1 MKNCNKT
8 LTKNEKRSENNNEI
22 VMSKSEKV
30 SEIRIENKFF
40 NSLSLARNPSHR
52 EVEDLKEFSKLK
64 VQLKTK
70 AEIQIKK
77 SFQILSQDNNII
89 EWKADQ
95 QKEIRIIC

>member
-22 VMSKSEKV
+22 VMTKTEKV

-40 NSLSLARNPSHR
+40 NSLSLARNPGHR
-52 EVEDLKEFSKLK
+52 ELQDQKEFSKLK
-64 VQLKTK
+64 VQLKNK
-70 AEIQIKK
+70 AESQLKK
-77 SFQILSQDNNII
+77 SFQILSQNNII

-95 QKEIRIIC
+95 EKEIRIIC